1 MVARVTLEIALRK
14 EFDYAIPPELAGQVE
29 VGTRVKV
36 PFGHRQVMG
45 CVTALTEQST
55 HTNLRH
61 LTGVVGKQSLV
72 TPRVLQLARW
82 IADYYCCA
90 PEIALKSVLPEV
102 IRREKDGWRE
112 RLIVRLLPAT
122 GETPKLTKRQQEILN
137 LLEER
142 REMPLQELLEL
153 AETTAETVRRLED
166 KHLVLITS
174 QVSERDPY
182 AKDVISRT
190 ESLTMNAEQAKALA
204 VICKRMDAGVCV
216 SERARECEG
225 GKAASHTLTPSHPH
239 TPTPATF
246 LLHGVTGSGKT
257 EVYLQAIA
265 HALAQG
271 KGAIVLVPEIALTP
285 QTVERFKARFS
296 HGPLQTQVAVLHS
309 HLSSG
314 ERHDEWHKIRQG
326 RARIVIGARSAI
338 FAPVEPLGLII
349 VDEEHEHSYKQEEAP
364 RYHAR
369 DVAVVRGQMDNAVVV
384 LGSATPSME
393 SFYNVQRGKYA
404 LLELPTRADDKKMP
418 IVRVVDM
425 RQAARKEKGTPIF
438 SEELKEAI
446 TKRLERREQTMLF
459 LNRRGYSSSLQCPQ
473 CGFVAECPNCSVAL
487 TYHRKAQKICCHIC
501 GHEAPAPTA
510 CPEPKCRSAAIRYA
524 GLGTERV
531 EETLTKLFPHARI
544 ARMDSDLMK
553 RKEDYR
559 RVLGDFKAGK
569 TDILVGT
576 QMIAKGLHFEN
587 VTLVG
592 VIHADLSLHI
602 PDFRAGERTF
612 QLLTQVSGR
621 AGRGDVEGEVYVQSF
636 TPFHPAIQYARR
648 HDFTGFYE
656 QEIEFREQLNYPPAC
671 RLAMLTFKGRNEE
684 KVKLMAEHV
693 TKTLE
698 ALASGKGVPES
709 ESASVREMELLP
721 EVASPHTLTPSH
733 SRTHPLR
740 DLVLAGPAP
749 APLLRAE
756 TFYRYQLMLRT
767 KQMPRVSKVLAML
780 LEQIELPDD
789 VSLTVD
795 IDPVSLM

>member
-1 MVARVTLEIALRK
+1 MVARVTLEIALRR

-45 CVTALTEQST
+45 CVTALVEQST

-72 TPRVLQLARW
+72 TAKVLRLARW
-82 IADYYCCA
+82 IGEYYCCA
-90 PEIALKSVLPEV
+90 PELALKSVLPQA
-102 IRREKDGWRE
+102 IRREQEGWRE
-112 RLIVRLLPAT
+112 RLSVRLLPVT
-122 GETPKLTKRQQEILN
+122 GELPKLTKRQQEILS

-142 REMPLQELLEL
+142 RELPLAELLEL
-153 AETTAETVRRLED
+153 AETTAETIRRLED
-166 KHLVLITS
+166 KHLVTITS

-182 AKDVISRT
+182 AKEVISRT
-190 ESLTMNAEQAKALA
+190 EPLPLNAEQAKALA
-204 VICKRMDAGVCV
+204 VICARMDEVGDAGEKVGKRE
-216 SERARECEG
+216 SEPASARTG
-225 GKAASHTLTPSHPH
+225 S
-239 TPTPATF
+239 PATF

-271 KGAIVLVPEIALTP
+271 KGAVVLVPEIALTP

-309 HLSSG
+309 HLSAG

-349 VDEEHEHSYKQEEAP
+349 VDEEHEHSYKQEETP

-369 DVAVVRGQMDNAVVV
+369 DVAVVRGQMEDAVVV

-393 SFYNVQRGKYA
+393 SFYNVQRAKYA
-404 LLELPTRADDKKMP
+404 LLELTIRADEKKMP

-425 RQAARKEKGTPIF
+425 RQEARKEKGVPIF
-438 SEELKEAI
+438 SVQLKEAI
-446 TKRLERREQTMLF
+446 TQRLERREQTMLF

-473 CGFVAECPNCSVAL
+473 CGYVAECPNCSVAL
-487 TYHRKAQKICCHIC
+487 TYHRRAQKICCHIC

-531 EETLTKLFPHARI
+531 EETLTKMFPHARVQ
-544 ARMDSDLMK
+544 RMDSDLMK

-612 QLLTQVSGR
+612 QLLTQVAGR
-621 AGRGDVEGEVYVQSF
+621 AGRGDVEGEVFVQSF
-636 TPFHPAIQYARR
+636 TPFHPAIQFARR
-648 HDFTGFYE
+648 HDFVGFYE
-656 QEIEFREQLNYPPAC
+656 QEIEFREQLKYPPVS
-671 RLAMLTFKGRNEE
+671 RLALLTLKGRNEE
-684 KVKLMAEHV
+684 KVKFAAEHV
-693 TKTLE
+693 ARTIETLAGGKTLPTGE
-698 ALASGKGVPES
+698 RAGAPEL
-709 ESASVREMELLP
+709 ELLP
-721 EVASPHTLTPSH
+721 ETGSTRTLLTAPAP
-733 SRTHPLR
+733 TAALR
-740 DLVLAGPAP
+740 DLVIAGPAP

-756 TFYRYQLMLRT
+756 TFYRYQIMLRT
-767 KQMPRVSKVLAML
+767 GQMPRLSKLLAAL
-780 LEQIELPDD
+780 LEKLELPED
-789 VSLTVD
+789 VSLAVD